1 MKQRASVRYDED
13 KKVWLAFIDG
23 IPCVKD
29 KTPRTW
35 DHAQEA
41 IAWLLMEAG
50 ASSVTLDNNAYKKK
64 KKNYKYYWPGVS
76 IVPLFD

>member
-1 MKQRASVRYDED
+1 MKQRGSVRYDED
-13 KKVWLAFIDG
+13 RKVWLAFIDG

-29 KTPRTW
+29 EQPRTW

-50 ASSVTLDNNAYKKK
+50 ASAVTLDNNADKDKKRT
-64 KKNYKYYWPGVS
+64 NYKYYWPGV
-76 IVPLFD
+76 